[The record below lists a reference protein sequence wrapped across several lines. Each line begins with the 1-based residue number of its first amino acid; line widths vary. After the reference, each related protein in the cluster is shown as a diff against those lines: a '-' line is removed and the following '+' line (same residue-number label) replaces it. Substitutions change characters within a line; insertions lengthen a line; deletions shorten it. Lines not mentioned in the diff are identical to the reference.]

1 MIVIIMEYVKGDKVI
16 VYLSA
21 KDRTHESVDYKICK
35 VVASG
40 EFDLMCETI
49 STYSRLF
56 KVSKERCVKIEKRDF
71 NHSQAQPRKPKVGDL
86 VLSMRDTFRED
97 RDEFTGIVE
106 NIIYDPTKNT
116 NPMYVVRI
124 GQKTVRAYLEN
135 IIILESAN

>member
-1 MIVIIMEYVKGDKVI
+1 MEYVKGDKVI

-21 KDRTHESVDYKICK
+21 KDRTHESVDFKICK

-40 EFDLMCETI
+40 EYDLMCETVG
-49 STYSRLF
+49 SFTRLF
-56 KVSKERCVKIEKRDF
+56 KVSKKRCVKIEDKDF
-71 NHSQAQPRKPKVGDL
+71 NHSQARPKKPNIGDL
-86 VLSMRDTFRED
+86 ILSMRDTFRED

-106 NIIYDPTKNT
+106 NIIYDPTKNS
-116 NPMYVVRI
+116 NPMYIVRI

>member
-1 MIVIIMEYVKGDKVI
+1 MEYVKGDKVI

-21 KDRTHESVDYKICK
+21 RDRTHGSADYKICR
-35 VVASG
+35 VVVSG
-40 EFDLMCETI
+40 AFDLICETVGM
-49 STYSRLF
+49 YPKLF
-56 KVSKERCVKIEKRDF
+56 KVSKERCIKIEDKTFKHD
-71 NHSQAQPRKPKVGDL
+71 QARTVNPKIGDL
-86 VLSMRDTFRED
+86 IISIRDTFREE

-116 NPMYVVRI
+116 SPMYIVRI